1 MSVGSLD
8 QLGFTAAGRQALKAY
23 RYIAGIDLNAAA
35 LAARLFA
42 GDQGRPRSQEVVAH
56 YIARNG
62 MVSDGIG
69 WELDWLGFGMFR
81 TGPRAFPPPDG
92 GKGNFKPL
100 GLFWFFFDP

>member
-8 QLGFTAAGRQALKAY
+8 QLRFKPESRQALKAD

-69 WELDWLGFGMFR
+69 WELDWLWCGMFR
-81 TGPRAFPPPDG
+81 AGPPGFPPPRG
-92 GKGNFKPL
+92 GKGTTP
-100 GLFWFFFDP
+100 P